1 LGVEQLPTRL
11 SLNKARHAAAA
22 QNTVFRL
29 GDLVHSDARPR
40 PEGRALLG
48 ISAWATVLVLAGL
61 GVAIRGMIAAIG
73 GLTPGWYQPSLIAIG
88 LIGIVLTVGAFAMI
102 QRPRTPW
109 LLLALATIPLAGAV
123 ALTIL
128 AL

>member
-1 LGVEQLPTRL
+1 VEQLPTRL

-61 GVAIRGMIAAIG
+61 AVAIRGMIAAIG
-73 GLTPGWYQPSLIAIG
+73 GLTPGWYQPSLIAVG
-88 LIGIVLTVGAFAMI
+88 LIGIVLTVGAFATI